1 MLLNGAW
8 YKQEIKVNLGNKVKL
23 IFQCYLIL
31 TINKICHLNL
41 SPPLFWMLCA
51 KKKPNKQTRKIQ
63 PQLSYIVVNY
73 HKIQGNYIMI

>member
-31 TINKICHLNL
+31 TINNICRLNL

-51 KKKPNKQTRKIQ
+51 KKKYQTNKQERFSNNCLILWSIIIKYKVII
-63 PQLSYIVVNY
+63 L
-73 HKIQGNYIMI
+73 